1 MEGENLHIFSTTGEI
16 SITFSGKIWLMT
28 NLKVTKKQ
36 DHNLF
41 PENTI
46 LEKSEKEWEGG
57 IDPFPLTTVKRHSY
71 KFDDIS
77 KSVDCTPSQNKGI
90 LA

>member
-1 MEGENLHIFSTTGEI
+1 MRNFNNIFRKDTAYDKFKSY
-16 SITFSGKIWLMT
+16 
-28 NLKVTKKQ
+28 KKAGY
-36 DHNLF
+36 HNLF

-46 LEKSEKEWEGG
+46 SEKSEKEWEGG

-77 KSVDCTPSQNKGI
+77 KSVHCTPPQNKGI